1 MLTVK
6 SGKFL
11 NTSKLQISESSYES
25 WKNFLKINSY
35 FFRIAMFI
43 YPASSWTEGIISS
56 YAPLLA
62 GRLKGSVYMLAY
74 VGYIPTEEY
83 QKHKKAAAED
93 KLVMAPSSVW

>member
-1 MLTVK
+1 MRTNK
-6 SGKFL
+6 KFQSRSL
-11 NTSKLQISESSYES
+11 QGLKKLPRDSLFFFSIS
-25 WKNFLKINSY
+25 
-35 FFRIAMFI
+35 MFI

-74 VGYIPTEEY
+74 VGYLPTEEY

-93 KLVMAPSSVW
+93 KLVMAPSSVR